1 MGCRKSIHV
10 LSYSL
15 SPKNV
20 FTKER
25 KPEQERGIRIRRV
38 IGANNMNMSVKNDSI
53 RKLNNIHAK
62 IVAIDEN
69 VGFLGGINEPGN
81 DFFDLMYRIEDR
93 ELVQRLVQIVEQ
105 EVGRG

>member
-1 MGCRKSIHV
+1 MR
-10 LSYSL
+10 
-15 SPKNV
+15 
-20 FTKER
+20 ER
-25 KPEQERGIRIRRV
+25 KPEQERGKKIRRL
-38 IGANNMNMSVKNDSI
+38 IGANNVDTSVKNDSI
-53 RKLNNIHAK
+53 RKLNNMHAK
-62 IVAIDEN
+62 IVAIDGN